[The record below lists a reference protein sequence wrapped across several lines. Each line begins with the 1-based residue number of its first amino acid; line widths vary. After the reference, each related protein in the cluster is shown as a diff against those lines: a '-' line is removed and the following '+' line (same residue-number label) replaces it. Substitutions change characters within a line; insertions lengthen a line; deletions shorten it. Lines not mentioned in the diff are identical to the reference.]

1 MTKEY
6 TLSVDCCSA
15 WTTLGLAEGE
25 TVRGEI
31 NIDAGKN
38 QSALLPGLLQ
48 HFLKAFSL
56 TPENLSLFSVVT
68 GPGSFTGIKVGIAFV
83 SFLAWAG
90 GKSIVP
96 LSSLECMAYQKIKRK
111 GGLAASVLWGG
122 GGKIYGSLFKGE
134 GDGLPPV
141 HILRSG
147 SYTPEAFLEA
157 FSMTKL
163 RHQDVFW
170 LTDAPERVAPLFPSF
185 AESFEKIIP
194 TGSATVELTR
204 RHKDRAVFASD
215 IHADYFRDPDLG

>member
-1 MTKEY
+1 MKEY

-15 WTTLGLAEGE
+15 WTTLGLAEDE
-25 TVRGEI
+25 KIRGEI
-31 NIDAGKN
+31 NVDAGKN

-56 TPENLSLFSVVT
+56 KPEDISLFSVVT
-68 GPGSFTGIKVGIAFV
+68 GPGSFTGIKVGISFV
-83 SFLAWAG
+83 TFLAWAA

-96 LSSLECMAYQKIKRK
+96 LSSLECMAFEKIRRS

-122 GGKIYGSLFKGE
+122 GGKVYGGLFKGE
-134 GDGLPPV
+134 GDTLPP
-141 HILRSG
+141 LSLFRSG
-147 SYTPEAFLEA
+147 SFTPELFLEA
-157 FSMTKL
+157 FSGTKL

-170 LTDAPERVAPLFPSF
+170 LTDAPEKVAPLFPSF
-185 AESFEKIIP
+185 GGSFEKIIP

-204 RHKDRAVFASD
+204 RHKGRARSAFE